1 MSTFRFYITDLF
13 NGQVVG
19 TNDEAK
25 AMEFTSS
32 EDYFVVDS
40 QTSEWVTTDGRE
52 EVTEA

>member
-1 MSTFRFYITDLF
+1 MSTFRFYIADLF
-13 NGQVVG
+13 NGHVVG

-25 AMEFTSS
+25 AADYASS

-40 QTSEWVTTDGRE
+40 QTGEWLTPEGVE